1 MISWIQR
8 TFQQHFKWLFLIL
21 LAVVIVSFVFIT
33 NASSGL
39 GGHGQPKIPDRPFF
53 GLNLSKVEDS
63 RPLIQDAQLSLFLQ
77 RSANQPEPSPSEVEQ
92 YALQRHLALHLADEL
107 GLAAPSPDSPEVA
120 AHIQTLGHFTDPA
133 GKFDPKAYSAFIDSL
148 KINPR
153 LTEGDIARVILDDI
167 RAQAYQKLLSGPG
180 YVLASD
186 LAEQLGRRDTKWTLA
201 LATIDGAAFAPGIE
215 ISDTALQTWF
225 DSNARRYEVG
235 ARVSVAAVRVP
246 ASRYTASLNFTEA
259 ELRAAYDANPSKYP
273 VAAPLAADAS
283 ADLKFA
289 SVRAA
294 VEAGLKQESA
304 TKSALSAID
313 DLAVQLLEKRIAPD
327 KLAAFLATQNLT
339 IEELGPVSSDS
350 IPASLGG
357 TAASSQ
363 ILSETVRLAADRPYS
378 NPVQTPDGAALLVWR
393 ETIPAHVPT
402 LAEVRDRAAA
412 DYRDAE
418 KRRLFN
424 EAGRKLRA
432 TVAAALVAGQEFS
445 PALNAAATAAG
456 LKVEIKT
463 PAAFTL
469 AQPPSDFDYSAYQA
483 LATLEQGKVS
493 ELIPTRDSSALLVH
507 AIKKEVPAFDP
518 AAPEVAQIKTQMAG
532 ALASRN
538 AQGLMSESIEAELAK
553 SAPATE

>member
-39 GGHGQPKIPDRPFF
+39 GSGGQPKIPDRPYF

-77 RSANQPEPSPSEVEQ
+77 RPANQPEPSPSEVEQ

-107 GLAAPSPDSPEVA
+107 GLASPTPDSPEVA
-120 AHIQTLGHFTDPA
+120 AHIQTLGHFADPT
-133 GKFDPKAYSAFIDSL
+133 GKFDPKAYAAFIDSL

-167 RAQAYQKLLSGPG
+167 RALAYQKLLSGPG

-186 LAEQLGRRDTKWTLA
+186 LAEQLGRRDTRWTLA
-201 LATIDGAAFAPGIE
+201 LATLDATSFAPSIE
-215 ISDTALQTWF
+215 VSDTALQTWF
-225 DSNARRYEVG
+225 DSNARRYEIS
-235 ARVSVAAVRVP
+235 ARVSVAAVRIP
-246 ASRYTASLNFTEA
+246 AAKFAGSVNFTDA
-259 ELRAAYDANPSKYP
+259 EIRAAYDANPSKYT
-273 VAAPLAADAS
+273 AATPLAADAS
-283 ADLKFA
+283 ADVKFA
-289 SVRAA
+289 SVRTA
-294 VEAGLKQESA
+294 VESDLKKQAG
-304 TKSALSAID
+304 TKAALSAID

-327 KLAAFLATQNLT
+327 KLADYLATQNLSA
-339 IEELGPVSSDS
+339 EELGPISSDS

-357 TAASSQ
+357 LSSASQ
-363 ILSETVRLAADRPYS
+363 ILAETVRLAADRPYS

-393 ETIPAHVPT
+393 ETIPARVPA
-402 LAEVRDRAAA
+402 LAEVKDAATA
-412 DYRDAE
+412 AYRDAE

-424 EAGRKLRA
+424 EAGRKLRE
-432 TVAAALVAGQEFS
+432 TVATALSAGQEFA
-445 PALNAAATAAG
+445 PAITAAATAAG
-456 LKVEIKT
+456 IKVEIKT
-463 PAAFTL
+463 PDAFSL
-469 AQPPSDFDYSAYQA
+469 AQPPADFDYSAYQA
-483 LATLEQGKVS
+483 LASLEQGKVS

-538 AQGLMSESIEAELAK
+538 AQGLMGELIEAELAK